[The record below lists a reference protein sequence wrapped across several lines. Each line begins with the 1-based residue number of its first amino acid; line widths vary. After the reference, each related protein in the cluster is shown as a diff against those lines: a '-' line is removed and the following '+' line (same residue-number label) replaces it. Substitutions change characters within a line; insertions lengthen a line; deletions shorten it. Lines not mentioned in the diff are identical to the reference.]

1 MRALMKT
8 NYQFHMPRELSPAF
22 ARGLDPVGY
31 STR

>member
-8 NYQFHMPRELSPAF
+8 NYQLHGRREIAPAF
-22 ARGLDPVGY
+22 ARGLDDVGY

>member
-8 NYQFHMPRELSPAF
+8 NYQLHCRRDLAAAF
-22 ARGLDPVGY
+22 ERGPMFIGY